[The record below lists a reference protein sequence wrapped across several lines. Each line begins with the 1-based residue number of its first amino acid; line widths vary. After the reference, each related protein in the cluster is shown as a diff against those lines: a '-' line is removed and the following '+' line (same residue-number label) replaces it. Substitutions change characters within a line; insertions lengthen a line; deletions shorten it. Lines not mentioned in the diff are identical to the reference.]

1 MKQVDIFDLEH
12 SDIEKMEDGS
22 NLLTKPMEIVMH
34 ESMMPY
40 AEHVILDR
48 ALPRV
53 EDGLKPVQRRILYS
67 MYEQGNTPDKPTR
80 KSARIVGDC
89 MGRYHPHGDSSI
101 YDAMVRMA
109 QPFSMNVPLILGQG
123 NFGNIDGDSAAAMRY
138 TEAKLSP
145 VALEL
150 LRDIEKDTVR
160 WSRNFDDTT
169 KEPDMLP
176 GRFPNLLVNGATG
189 IAVGLATNIP
199 PHNFCEVI
207 EGVIAYIDNKNISLD
222 QMMKII
228 KGPDFPTGGYVIPG
242 DGLKQAYE
250 TGKGK
255 ILIRAKMHIEVAN
268 GDRRNI
274 VITEIPYGLN
284 KADLLM
290 KIAALKDEKKDLFQG
305 ISEIV
310 DESDKEGMRAVIKLR
325 KDADVDKTIALLYK
339 YSNLQMSYGINMVA
353 IADGKP
359 QLMGLLDIIAYYVAY
374 QREVILRRSKFELEE
389 AKARQHILQGLVIA
403 VQNIDEVI
411 QIIKTSSG
419 TTDAKAKLRER
430 FSLSDKQAQAILDLR
445 LARITKLEVNKLVTE
460 LAEIERNIARLQVII
475 NSKTEQMNLIKTELG
490 VLKRNYKVARK
501 SEMCKELTDAVIIS
515 EADEKPVETVVM
527 GIAADYT
534 IKRIPL
540 KNFNLS
546 NKEAIGASSGEMLTT
561 AMEVQTDDK
570 VLFFSNLGNC
580 YKSAVDRLN
589 EVRFRDA
596 GFTLSQA
603 FPEAQRGEVPVAV
616 FVMPR
621 EENPEGEILLFTRQ
635 GMVKRTAWSE
645 YQLLKSSY
653 QGYKGK
659 DGDEVFRVEMV
670 RENTEIFFVTNR
682 GGCVRFDVNEVPLQG
697 RVAGGVHCINL
708 LEDEY
713 LIFAGQVEK
722 DKGEV
727 VMVTD
732 KGFMKRLAV
741 KEITKHARNCKGAK
755 GTEFGN
761 NGTCLVYASYV
772 NKEPYKIAIIDRANT
787 TVVETSEISVE
798 SKNHKGKLP
807 KGKKGGIVVE
817 KVVHYLTES
826 VKQ

>member
-222 QMMKII
+222 QMMRII

-515 EADEKPVETVVM
+515 EADEKPVETVVL

-659 DGDEVFRVEMV
+659 EGDEVFRVEMV

-817 KVVHYLTES
+817 KVIHYLTES
-826 VKQ
+826 TK

>member
-138 TEAKLSP
+138 TEAKLSH

-515 EADEKPVETVVM
+515 EADEKPVETVVL

-603 FPEAQRGEVPVAV
+603 FPEAQRGEVPVSV

-659 DGDEVFRVEMV
+659 EGDEVFRVEMV

>member
-228 KGPDFPTGGYVIPG
+228 KGPDFPTGGYVRPG

-255 ILIRAKMHIEVAN
+255 ILIRAKMHVEVAN

-515 EADEKPVETVVM
+515 EADEKPVETVVL

-580 YKSAVDRLN
+580 YKSAVDRLS

-653 QGYKGK
+653 QGYMGK

-826 VKQ
+826 VK

>member
-515 EADEKPVETVVM
+515 EADEKPVETVVL

-635 GMVKRTAWSE
+635 GMVKRTVWSE

-659 DGDEVFRVEMV
+659 EGDEVFRVEMV

-817 KVVHYLTES
+817 KVIHYLTES
-826 VKQ
+826 TK

>member
-515 EADEKPVETVVM
+515 EADEKPVETVVL

-603 FPEAQRGEVPVAV
+603 FPEAQREEMPVAV

-659 DGDEVFRVEMV
+659 EGDEVFRVEMV

-772 NKEPYKIAIIDRANT
+772 NNEPYKIAIIDRANT

-826 VKQ
+826 VK

>member
-501 SEMCKELTDAVIIS
+501 SEMCKELTDAVIFS
-515 EADEKPVETVVM
+515 EADEKPVETVVL
-527 GIAADYT
+527 GIAVDYT

-603 FPEAQRGEVPVAV
+603 FPEAQRGEVPVSV

-659 DGDEVFRVEMV
+659 EGDEVFRVEMV

-817 KVVHYLTES
+817 KVIHYLTES
-826 VKQ
+826 TK

>member
-515 EADEKPVETVVM
+515 EADEKPVETVVL

-603 FPEAQRGEVPVAV
+603 FPEAQRGEVPVSV

-645 YQLLKSSY
+645 YKLLKSSY

-659 DGDEVFRVEMV
+659 EGDEVFRVEMV

-798 SKNHKGKLP
+798 SKNHKGKQP

-817 KVVHYLTES
+817 KVIHYLTES
-826 VKQ
+826 TN

>member
-290 KIAALKDEKKDLFQG
+290 RIAALKDEKKDLFQG

-515 EADEKPVETVVM
+515 EADEKPVETVVL

-603 FPEAQRGEVPVAV
+603 FPEAQRGEVPVSV

-659 DGDEVFRVEMV
+659 EGDEVFRVEMV

-817 KVVHYLTES
+817 KVIHYLTES
-826 VKQ
+826 TK

>member
-89 MGRYHPHGDSSI
+89 MGRYHPHGDISI

-515 EADEKPVETVVM
+515 EADEKPVETVVL

-603 FPEAQRGEVPVAV
+603 FPEAQRGEVPVSV

-659 DGDEVFRVEMV
+659 EGDEVFRVEMV

>member
-515 EADEKPVETVVM
+515 EADEKPVETVVL

-603 FPEAQRGEVPVAV
+603 FPEAQRGEVPVSV

-659 DGDEVFRVEMV
+659 EGDEVFRVEMV

-826 VKQ
+826 VK

>member
-34 ESMMPY
+34 ESMMSY

-515 EADEKPVETVVM
+515 EADEKPVETVVL

-659 DGDEVFRVEMV
+659 EGDEVFRVEMV

>member
-255 ILIRAKMHIEVAN
+255 ILIRAKMHVEVAN

-515 EADEKPVETVVM
+515 EADEKPVETVVL

-645 YQLLKSSY
+645 YQLLKSCY

-659 DGDEVFRVEMV
+659 EGDEVFRVEMV
-670 RENTEIFFVTNR
+670 RDNTEIFFVTNR
-682 GGCVRFDVNEVPLQG
+682 GGCVRFDVSEVPLQG

-708 LEDEY
+708 VEDEY

-817 KVVHYLTES
+817 KVIHYLTES
-826 VKQ
+826 VK

>member
-1 MKQVDIFDLEH
+1 M
-12 SDIEKMEDGS
+12 
-22 NLLTKPMEIVMH
+22 
-34 ESMMPY
+34 
-40 AEHVILDR
+40 
-48 ALPRV
+48 
-53 EDGLKPVQRRILYS
+53 
-67 MYEQGNTPDKPTR
+67 
-80 KSARIVGDC
+80 
-89 MGRYHPHGDSSI
+89 
-101 YDAMVRMA
+101 
-109 QPFSMNVPLILGQG
+109 
-123 NFGNIDGDSAAAMRY
+123 
-138 TEAKLSP
+138 
-145 VALEL
+145 
-150 LRDIEKDTVR
+150 
-160 WSRNFDDTT
+160 
-169 KEPDMLP
+169 
-176 GRFPNLLVNGATG
+176 
-189 IAVGLATNIP
+189 
-199 PHNFCEVI
+199 
-207 EGVIAYIDNKNISLD
+207 
-222 QMMKII
+222 
-228 KGPDFPTGGYVIPG
+228 
-242 DGLKQAYE
+242 
-250 TGKGK
+250 
-255 ILIRAKMHIEVAN
+255 
-268 GDRRNI
+268 
-274 VITEIPYGLN
+274 
-284 KADLLM
+284 
-290 KIAALKDEKKDLFQG
+290 
-305 ISEIV
+305 
-310 DESDKEGMRAVIKLR
+310 
-325 KDADVDKTIALLYK
+325 
-339 YSNLQMSYGINMVA
+339 
-353 IADGKP
+353 
-359 QLMGLLDIIAYYVAY
+359 
-374 QREVILRRSKFELEE
+374 
-389 AKARQHILQGLVIA
+389 QGLVIA

-515 EADEKPVETVVM
+515 EADEKPVETVVL

-603 FPEAQRGEVPVAV
+603 FPEAQRGEVPVSV

-659 DGDEVFRVEMV
+659 EGDEVFRVEMV

>member
-515 EADEKPVETVVM
+515 EADEKPVETVVL

-603 FPEAQRGEVPVAV
+603 FPEAQRGEVPVSV

-659 DGDEVFRVEMV
+659 EGDEVFRVEMV

-817 KVVHYLTES
+817 KVIHYLTES
-826 VKQ
+826 TK

>member
-515 EADEKPVETVVM
+515 EADEKPVETVVL

-645 YQLLKSSY
+645 YQLLKSCY

-670 RENTEIFFVTNR
+670 RDNTEIFFVTNR
-682 GGCVRFDVNEVPLQG
+682 GGCVRFDVSEVPLQG

-826 VKQ
+826 VK

>member
-305 ISEIV
+305 ILEIV

-515 EADEKPVETVVM
+515 EADEKPVETVVL

-659 DGDEVFRVEMV
+659 EGDEVFRVEMV

-772 NKEPYKIAIIDRANT
+772 NNEPYKIAIIDRANT

-817 KVVHYLTES
+817 KVIHYLTES
-826 VKQ
+826 VK

>member
-515 EADEKPVETVVM
+515 EADEKPVETVVL

-659 DGDEVFRVEMV
+659 EGDEVFRVEMV

-682 GGCVRFDVNEVPLQG
+682 GGCVRFDVNEVPRQG

-817 KVVHYLTES
+817 KVIHYLTES
-826 VKQ
+826 VK

>member
-109 QPFSMNVPLILGQG
+109 QPFSMNVPLIHGQG
-123 NFGNIDGDSAAAMRY
+123 NFGNIDGDGAAAMRY
-138 TEAKLSP
+138 TEAKLTP
-145 VALEL
+145 EALEL
-150 LRDIEKDTVR
+150 LRDIDKDTVR
-160 WSRNFDDTT
+160 WSRNFDDTC

-207 EGVIAYIDNKNISLD
+207 DGVIAYIDNKNISLN

-242 DGLKQAYE
+242 DGLRQAYE

-255 ILIRAKMHIEVAN
+255 ILIRARMHIEVAN
-268 GDRRNI
+268 GDRKNI

-290 KIAALKDEKKDLFQG
+290 KIAALKDEKKDMFQG
-305 ISEIV
+305 IAEIV

-339 YSNLQMSYGINMVA
+339 YSQLEMSYGINMVA

-411 QIIKTSSG
+411 QIIKTAAS
-419 TTDAKAKLRER
+419 TTDARAKLRQR
-430 FSLSDKQAQAILDLR
+430 FDLSEKQAQAILDLR

-475 NSKTEQMNLIKTELG
+475 NSRVEQMNLIKTELG
-490 VLKRNYKVARK
+490 TLKRNYKTARR
-501 SEMCKELTDAVIIS
+501 SEMCKDLTDAVIIS
-515 EADEKPVETVVM
+515 EADEKPVETVVL
-527 GIAADYT
+527 GVTADNT
-534 IKRIPL
+534 IKRIPV

-546 NKEAIGASSGEMLTT
+546 NKDAIGATTAEMLTT
-561 AMEVQTDDK
+561 ALELQTDDK

-580 YKSAVDRLN
+580 FKAGVDKLT
-589 EVRFRDA
+589 EVRYRDA
-596 GFTLSQA
+596 GVTLSKLFA
-603 FPEAQRGEVPVAV
+603 DAQKGEVPVAV
-616 FVMPR
+616 EVLPA
-621 EENPEGEILLFTRQ
+621 EGEEASGEVLVFTRQ

-645 YQLLKSSY
+645 YQLLKSSF

-659 DGDEVFRVEMV
+659 DGDEVFHVEKV
-670 RENTEIFFVTNR
+670 REGTEIFFVTNR
-682 GGCVRFDVNEVPLQG
+682 GGCVRFDVAEIPLQG

-708 LEDEY
+708 ANDEY
-713 LIFAGQVEK
+713 LVFAGQVDK

-732 KGFMKRLAV
+732 KGFLKRLAV
-741 KEITKHARNCKGAK
+741 KDITKHARNCKGAK

-761 NGTCLVYASYV
+761 NGTCIVFADYV
-772 NKEPYKIAIIDRANT
+772 HGQHYKLAIMDKVNT
-787 TVVETSEISVE
+787 TVVDTSEVSVE
-798 SKNHKGKLP
+798 SKNNKGKLP

-817 KVVHYLTES
+817 RVVRYCADS
-826 VKQ
+826 QK

>member
-222 QMMKII
+222 QMMRII

-515 EADEKPVETVVM
+515 EADEKPVETVVL

-659 DGDEVFRVEMV
+659 EGDEVFRVEMV

-772 NKEPYKIAIIDRANT
+772 NKEPYKIAINDRANT

-817 KVVHYLTES
+817 KVIHYLTES
-826 VKQ
+826 TK

>member
-515 EADEKPVETVVM
+515 EADEKPVETVVL

-645 YQLLKSSY
+645 YQLLKSCY

-670 RENTEIFFVTNR
+670 RDNTEIFFVTNR

-787 TVVETSEISVE
+787 TVVETSEIWVE

-817 KVVHYLTES
+817 TVIHYLTES
-826 VKQ
+826 VK